1 MQRSCCDKAA
11 SLDPLPSCTRCTS
24 EAAQAVVAHAQPN
37 GKAGA
42 YSGTRA
48 NCAKVHLYFCSFVLL
63 SLLALTLFN
72 QLVITGLPQHSIVSV
87 VFLVRCMP
95 STQGALGGM
104 HKAGTPAAAL
114 TLVKP
119 HITQLAVSQARL
131 RATTKARALLFVG
144 PIPPCDGA
152 GLGKARLSVEFALG
166 ARRHEKAAAF
176 VAAHLRR
183 SAAVCA
189 VHSVRQRVGHKSPPS
204 PWPGPH
210 GRTQSR
216 FAAFVSSAAT
226 SHAASFPLARQS
238 AGECERASVQA
249 CPGS

>member
-11 SLDPLPSCTRCTS
+11 SLDSLPSCTRCTS

-63 SLLALTLFN
+63 FLLALTLFN
-72 QLVITGLPQHSIVSV
+72 QLVITGLPQHSIVGV

-95 STQGALGGM
+95 GTQGALGGM

-119 HITQLAVSQARL
+119 HITQLAVSQAWL

-144 PIPPCDGA
+144 PVPPCDGA
-152 GLGKARLSVEFALG
+152 GLGKARLLSLIHISNGRSRDSANPML
-166 ARRHEKAAAF
+166 
-176 VAAHLRR
+176 LRQ
-183 SAAVCA
+183 AVNCLI
-189 VHSVRQRVGHKSPPS
+189 RYQ
-204 PWPGPH
+204 
-210 GRTQSR
+210 
-216 FAAFVSSAAT
+216 
-226 SHAASFPLARQS
+226 L
-238 AGECERASVQA
+238 
-249 CPGS
+249 